1 MDVIKVGMW
10 LPYIATGTG
19 LIAFTL
25 LEANPPLIL
34 PIALLALG
42 YFSGLSQHVAECS
55 GAARMSKTM
64 FLATVAATTGAAAAT
79 WLINHELG
87 YGALVAS
94 GLIGVI
100 AGVTLPT
107 NLAGAAYVGSFV
119 GMSAATVLPTLG
131 VVLLCGA
138 VAGLITATTTPI
150 FGGIGGKGGT
160 TAAAAVLITATL
172 IFTVG
177 M

>member
-1 MDVIKVGMW
+1 MDIIKAGGW
-10 LPYIATGTG
+10 LLYIATGTG
-19 LIAFTL
+19 FIVFTAL
-25 LEANPPLIL
+25 DANPLWIL
-34 PIALLALG
+34 PIALIALG
-42 YFSGLSQHVAECS
+42 YFFGLSRHVAEC
-55 GAARMSKTM
+55 GEAVIMSKNGIFVTM
-64 FLATVAATTGAAAAT
+64 AATIGAAAIT

-100 AGVTLPT
+100 AGVTLPPA
-107 NLAGAAYVGSFV
+107 LAGAAYVGSFV
-119 GMSAATVLPTLG
+119 GMSAGTILPTIG
-131 VVLLCGA
+131 MAVIGGA
-138 VAGLITATTTPI
+138 LAGLITIATVPI

-160 TAAAAVLITATL
+160 TAAAAVLLTATL